1 MKALAQNPIME
12 WINHYISRRNPLPAT
27 VLLSDKQDEKPISD
41 NLYDKIPD
49 SFKKG
54 SSGAS
59 SDTPEEE
66 EEKKKSESESEGEES
81 NGREEKSGDQGPKV
95 EIRIDDDHGREI
107 PRINPGGGTFPSIF
121 MIIIICSLLY
131 FLFSGSGKPRITN
144 ISWNGFNDMLISSG
158 SGKVL
163 QVNMSGN
170 KIEAELK
177 DPPSIK
183 ALPAVMPQGNEFFPL
198 LLKKMNP
205 RLSPEE
211 RKEVLNEPVE
221 KTWGSKNFVNPKTGK
236 FESYEIIYL
245 GGKKPRRTGVYITNQ
260 IACEIPMTAFADA
273 DLDKKIRNNVESFT
287 STTPT
292 DRTGMIMMIISI
304 GFTVLLIWLIFRMR
318 RTGDQQG
325 NYLSNFG
332 NSPARRYDSNTGKPI
347 TFDDVA
353 GLDNVKEELV
363 EIVDFLKNP
372 EKYERMGAQVP
383 KGTLLFGPPGTGK
396 TLLGRAVAGE
406 AGVPFF
412 SINGS
417 EFIQMYVGV
426 GASRVRDMFNTAKQ
440 SAPSILFIDEIDA
453 VGRQRGTGVGG
464 GHDEREQTLNQIL
477 SEMDGF
483 TPTESVMVMAA
494 TNRPDVLDQAL
505 MRPGRF
511 DRHITVDRPSLKGRV
526 QIFKIYI
533 AKIPAAKDV
542 DVDKLAKST
551 VGFTGADIR
560 NLVNEATLW
569 ATRHDKDQVDMA
581 DFEFAHEKVVMG
593 LKREEAISE
602 KDKKKTAYHEAGHT
616 ILGWFSPINSH
627 VHKVTI
633 IPRGQSLGATYFL
646 PDEEQVNINESQVR
660 AMLVRYLGG
669 RAAERLVFQ
678 ETSAGAENDLKQATQ
693 LARRMVIHW
702 GMSPRLGPIA
712 FRTAESHPFLG
723 REISEDR
730 EYSESTAKI
739 VDEEIFRILREA
751 DAEADRILNEKRDLL
766 EKLTEALVDE
776 EELDQARITE
786 ILGPSPFPAQTE

>member
-1 MKALAQNPIME
+1 MKVPVKNPFIE
-12 WINHYISRRNPLPAT
+12 FIKNYFFKKRSVPAT
-27 VLLSDKQDEKPISD
+27 ILLSDKQDDEKPISD
-41 NLYDKIPD
+41 HLYDRIPN
-49 SFKKG
+49 SFKENESKEAE
-54 SSGAS
+54 SNPTPI
-59 SDTPEEE
+59 SDQKPSNEPEESE
-66 EEKKKSESESEGEES
+66 DAKK
-81 NGREEKSGDQGPKV
+81 GPKV

-107 PRINPGGGTFPSIF
+107 PKIKPGGGPFPSVF
-121 MIIIICSLLY
+121 MIIIICALFY
-131 FLFSGSGKPRITN
+131 FFFLGSEKPKITN
-144 ISWNGFNDMLISSG
+144 ISWKGFNLLLRSDN
-158 SGKVL
+158 VR
-163 QVNMSGN
+163 QVNLKGN
-170 KIEAELK
+170 QIYSELDTPASIQSLPKI
-177 DPPSIK
+177 
-183 ALPAVMPQGNEFFPL
+183 MPQGENFFPF
-198 LLKKMNP
+198 LLKKMNS

-211 RKEVLNEPVE
+211 REKILKDPLE
-221 KTWGSKNFVNPKTGK
+221 KTWSTQQHINPKTGK
-236 FESYEIIYL
+236 FEYYEILYL
-245 GGKKPRRTGVYITNQ
+245 KGKKPRRTGVYITNQ

-273 DLDKKIRNNVESFT
+273 DLDKEIQKYVESFT
-287 STTPT
+287 SSTPT
-292 DRTGMIMMIISI
+292 DRTGMIMMFISI

-318 RTGDQQG
+318 RVGDQQG
-325 NYLSNFG
+325 NFLSNFG
-332 NSPARRYDSNTGKPI
+332 NSPARRYEPNAGQPI
-347 TFDDVA
+347 TFEDVA

-372 EKYERMGAQVP
+372 AKYERMGAQVP

-440 SAPSILFIDEIDA
+440 NAPAILFIDEIDA

-511 DRHITVDRPSLKGRV
+511 DRHITVDRPTLKGRI
-526 QIFKIYI
+526 QIFKVYL
-533 AKIPAAKDV
+533 AKIPASDDV
-542 DVDKLAKST
+542 DLDKLAKST

-569 ATRHDKDQVDMA
+569 ATRHNKDRVEMT

-660 AMLVRYLGG
+660 AMLIRYLGG
-669 RAAERLVFQ
+669 RAAERIVFQ

-739 VDEEIFRILREA
+739 IDEEIFRILREA
-751 DAEADRILNEKRDLL
+751 DSEADRILNEKRDLL
-766 EKLTEALVDE
+766 DKLTDALVEE

-786 ILGPSPFPAQTE
+786 ILGPSPFPDQQAK